1 MNFTNTDFVQKID
14 FWEIVELIES
24 IMCCQAMEQM
34 DDVQA
39 CDQLV
44 SDQIYFIQDTI
55 SQNITK

>member
-14 FWEIVELIES
+14 FWEIVERIES
-24 IMCCQAMEQM
+24 IAMEQM